1 SKISDYLT
9 DLVNYLD
16 SLLPRSLLFSHPIQI
31 ATGEQEIDPTWLKWW
46 DWAAEEETGA
56 CPHWK
61 VLAQMLFYRFT
72 ADDAYDA
79 KAHHVPASI
88 AALVSAVRKLALPRN
103 VFHTYPRS
111 SAISQYQGV
120 SQKKQHEIIQMTSL
134 ICSILRGTDI
144 KHVVDIGAGQGY
156 VTMEL
161 RRSRPDL
168 HILALDTSDQQTTGA
183 QKHQARFTSKSHPH
197 IFSSNSGSLTRRT
210 VFVTVET
217 LHSSIRSWLHD
228 LNTHDEKTPVLLIG
242 LHACGPLTPT
252 IMKTFLECST
262 PSPSRSWFAAGQL
275 IIGCCYNLLQEAGKR
290 ISRHLAK
297 FAAFANTQTPM
308 LWLSDTAASQDAAL
322 ALRKVAFRA
331 LLAKLVHSVKSS
343 EDAGIGL
350 EPSSGDWVPPRSI
363 GRLPDRVYVDFPTYI
378 SRIWTERV
386 LSSRATPQE
395 ESTLLR
401 RLEILHLLR
410 CFLGPLVE
418 SLLVTDRF
426 VALQETLENMV
437 AGWGEKRTKL
447 INVFDQA
454 TGSARNLAL
463 LVEP

>member
-1 SKISDYLT
+1 MLMMRKHTMCRHL
-9 DLVNYLD
+9 
-16 SLLPRSLLFSHPIQI
+16 SLP
-31 ATGEQEIDPTWLKWW
+31 W
-46 DWAAEEETGA
+46 
-56 CPHWK
+56 
-61 VLAQMLFYRFT
+61 YR
-72 ADDAYDA
+72 
-79 KAHHVPASI
+79 
-88 AALVSAVRKLALPRN
+88 
-103 VFHTYPRS
+103 RS

-275 IIGCCYNLLQEAGKR
+275 IIGCCYNLLQEADYPLSNMTKKAFSANV
-290 ISRHLAK
+290 SRFVMGHDHLHLA
-297 FAAFANTQTPM
+297 AQTPM

-350 EPSSGDWVPPRSI
+350 EPSSGEWVPPRSI
-363 GRLPDRVYVDFPTYI
+363 GRLPDRVYVDFPTYVSAALQKHSPDPEI

-426 VALQETLENMV
+426 VALQETLENMI

-463 LVEP
+463 LVEPLPVAAEEM